1 MSVKITKDRIP
12 AMLKAIKDLTSL
24 ETLVGVPAE
33 NAGREGSSI
42 NNAAIGYLMETGSPS
57 QNIPARPFLVPGI
70 EAALPKIEKR
80 LRAGAMAAL
89 GGDAAAGKNALTGAG
104 LAAESSV
111 KTVMHSNVG
120 PPLSARTLYNRKHR
134 KGQKN
139 QRENTL
145 VDTTDLINHITHVVR
160 KKGDN

>member
-1 MSVKITKDRIP
+1 MSVKITKDRVP

-57 QNIPARPFLVPGI
+57 QNVPARPFLVPGV
-70 EAALPKIEKR
+70 EAARDKIEKR
-80 LRAGAMAAL
+80 MRAGARAAL
-89 GGDAAAGKNALTGAG
+89 SGDAAAGRAALTGAG
-104 LAAESSV
+104 FAAEAAV
-111 KTVMHSNVG
+111 RAVMHSNVG
-120 PPLSARTLYNRKHR
+120 PGLSARTLYARKHR